1 MKKLISILIVFFI
14 STGLSAQHETHYLKK
29 KNGTEFIFYNILIE
43 DFNKFIDLYTE
54 EDGCNHIPIDIT
66 FLIEHNECDY
76 KKLKSAMRKF
86 QINVNDSL
94 TGIPH
99 EFYLSMRSRAKRLSN
114 QLFVYGVSKKEFNR
128 KLNEHSDYTITLRFR
143 MIDDMGIVW
152 EKNAMQENSIYLA
165 ELKKKEDGGINI
177 KDNEVVPASS
187 GTGFFISK
195 NGKLVTNHHVIE
207 GCKDIKVFYN
217 DNSYLANLLAVDKM
231 NDLAILEIKKNVDIY
246 YMVANEDP
254 ELLENVIIAG
264 FPLGKNVSSA
274 IKTSKGSITALAGYG
289 DNYSEF
295 QTDAALNSGNSGG
308 PIMNEDGEVVGVAVA
323 AYGKQAGVESFNF
336 GIKNST
342 LKTFAKANKI
352 KLETPSTFSFF
363 NPNLSELINEGT
375 TYIECWM
382 TGREL
387 KKMVKKQNSRKA
399 FFSKYTKKN

>member
-1 MKKLISILIVFFI
+1 MKKIILSILTLSLLFKNAVFADVKYQKFLI
-14 STGLSAQHETHYLKK
+14 DEKSGDNY
-29 KNGTEFIFYNILIE
+29 IYNIVVR
-43 DFNKFIDLYTE
+43 DFNKYITDLYT
-54 EDGCNHIPIDIT
+54 DKSCQSLPT
-66 FLIEHNECDY
+66 TKKYLIEFTNCVYDFT
-76 KKLKSAMRKF
+76 KKYMGRN
-86 QINVNDSL
+86 NVNL
-94 TGIPH
+94 KEVVEAEH
-99 EFYLSMRSRAKRLSN
+99 EVYNDLWNRAKSL
-114 QLFVYGVSKKEFNR
+114 SKKWIYNNSNMNSEWHAFWDHWNYAY
-128 KLNEHSDYTITLRFR
+128 N
-143 MIDDMGIVW
+143 
-152 EKNAMQENSIYLA
+152 EKNLYLKNFFVKYAASEQAKYNANSGP
-165 ELKKKEDGGINI
+165 KIN
-177 KDNEVVPASS
+177 DNEILAASS

-195 NGKLVTNHHVIE
+195 DGKLVTNHHVIE

-217 DNSYLANLLAVDKM
+217 DNSYLANVLAVDKT
-231 NDLAILEIKKNVDIY
+231 NDLAILEIKKNVDTY
-246 YMVANEDP
+246 YMVANEEP

-382 TGREL
+382 TGKEL
-387 KKMVKKQNSRKA
+387 KRMVKKQNSRKA
-399 FFSKYTKKN
+399 FFSEYIK

>member
-1 MKKLISILIVFFI
+1 MKKILVILI
-14 STGLSAQHETHYLKK
+14 LNL
-29 KNGTEFIFYNILIE
+29 LI
-43 DFNKFIDLYTE
+43 FNKVSALEKKGGIVNKEKYVMYNLIIEKYNNFEKDLNSKVFDYCISNRIK
-54 EDGCNHIPIDIT
+54 GGGISQVIDIADC
-66 FLIEHNECDY
+66 IYNELENHALRHDLAFSDLSNVFYAYYQNRFRIAKTYASSAIMDPSNESLARDY
-76 KKLKSAMRKF
+76 FNTIQR
-86 QINVNDSL
+86 IN
-94 TGIPH
+94 
-99 EFYLSMRSRAKRLSN
+99 KRL
-114 QLFVYGVSKKEFNR
+114 QQDMDEKIKKIASRENDIFLAR
-128 KLNEHSDYTITLRFR
+128 K
-143 MIDDMGIVW
+143 
-152 EKNAMQENSIYLA
+152 Q
-165 ELKKKEDGGINI
+165 KEDGGINV
-177 KDNEVVPASS
+177 KDNEIVPASS

-231 NDLAILEIKKNVDIY
+231 NDLAILEIKKNVDTY